1 MDLSRFERV
10 TDNEWRINPVGAMR
24 VPGIIYA
31 DADLIRGMDDK
42 VYEQITNVAT
52 LPGIIKA
59 SYAMPD
65 AHWGYG
71 FPIGGVA
78 AFDAAQGG
86 VVSAGGVG
94 FDISCGVRSL
104 TTGLTRS
111 DIETHKDS
119 LADVLFAAIPAG
131 LGSTG
136 TIRLNDR
143 GMQAMLT
150 GGARWAVSQGY
161 GYQDDLQYIEEY
173 GCMAGALAEEVSQ
186 QAKRRQ
192 RDEMGTLGSGNH
204 YLEVQQVIEIY
215 DRNAARAFAL
225 HENDIVVSIHCGSR
239 GLGHQIGTEFL
250 KSMAIAAHQYG
261 IELPDREL
269 ACAPIN
275 SPLGESYLG
284 AMRAGI
290 NCALANRQILT
301 HLARRAFERILPRA
315 ELSVLY
321 DVSHNTCKQEEHVV
335 DGKPMRLFVHRKG
348 ATRALGPGHA
358 DLPEAFRESG
368 QPVLI
373 GGSMGTAS
381 YILAGLPQSEQRC
394 FASACHGAGRAMSRR
409 KASKQWHGRQ
419 VIDDLSAR
427 GILIRS
433 HSYRGVAEEAPG
445 AYKDVDAVVDA
456 AENAGL
462 ARKVVKLAPV
472 ICVKG

>member
-1 MDLSRFERV
+1 VDLGKLEQLED
-10 TDNEWRINPVGAMR
+10 TEWRINPSAAMR
-24 VPGIIYA
+24 VPGIVYA

-42 VYEQITNVAT
+42 VYEQIVNVAS

-78 AFDAAQGG
+78 AFDATQGG

-94 FDISCGVRSL
+94 FDISCGVRTL
-104 TTGLTRS
+104 TTGLTCN
-111 DIETHKDS
+111 DIEAHKDS
-119 LADVLFAAIPAG
+119 LADALFTAIPAG

-136 TIRLNDR
+136 SLRLSERD
-143 GMQAMLT
+143 MQAMLS
-150 GGARWAVSQGY
+150 GGARWAVSEGY
-161 GYQDDLQYIEEY
+161 GYQDDLQHTEER
-173 GCMAGALAEEVSQ
+173 GCMPGALAEEVSQ

-204 YLEVQQVIEIY
+204 YLEVQRVIEIY
-215 DRNAARAFAL
+215 DRNAAQAFAL
-225 HENDIVVSIHCGSR
+225 HENDIVVSLHCGSR

-250 KSMAIAAHQYG
+250 KSMAMAAHQYG

-301 HLARRAFERILPRA
+301 HLARRAFERVLPHA
-315 ELSVLY
+315 ELQVLY
-321 DVSHNTCKQEEHVV
+321 DVSHNTCKEEEHVV
-335 DGKPMRLFVHRKG
+335 EGKPMSLFVHRKG

-358 DLPEAFRESG
+358 DLPEAFRETG

-381 YILAGLPQSEQRC
+381 YILAGMPQSGQRS

-409 KASKQWHGRQ
+409 KATKQWHGRQ
-419 VIDDLSAR
+419 VIDDLAAR

-445 AYKDVDAVVDA
+445 AYKDVNAVVDA
-456 AENAGL
+456 AETAGL
-462 ARKVVKLAPV
+462 ARKVAKLGPL